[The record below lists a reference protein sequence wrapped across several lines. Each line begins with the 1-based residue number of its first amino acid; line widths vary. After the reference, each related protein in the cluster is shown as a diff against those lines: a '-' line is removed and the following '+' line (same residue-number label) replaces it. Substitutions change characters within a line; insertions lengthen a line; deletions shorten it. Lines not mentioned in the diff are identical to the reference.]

1 MELAAAVNDLE
12 IALEIDLAYDSGR
25 VPERPA
31 PAVETTIYR
40 LEQEGITN
48 AVKHAGARR
57 LEVSVIESADAV
69 QIHVSDDGVGFDPE
83 ARVDGFGLIGMRER
97 VALVRG
103 TLSVDS
109 RPGRGTTLRV
119 RIPVGGATLGVKA
132 AARRAS

>member
-1 MELAAAVNDLE
+1 MYKRQ
-12 IALEIDLAYDSGR
+12 AL
-25 VPERPA
+25 
-31 PAVETTIYR
+31 AVETTIYR
-40 LEQEGITN
+40 LVQEGITN
-48 AVKHAGARR
+48 AVKHAAARR
-57 LEVSVIESADAV
+57 LQVSVIESADAV
-69 QIHVSDDGVGFDPE
+69 QIHVSDDGIGFDPG
-83 ARVDGFGLIGMRER
+83 ARADGFGLIGMRDR